1 MTIDAGLSSCDNV
14 TTTSSAP
21 PSIQKSLPVSSHH
34 LREVVEEEEDE
45 EDDEDTSISVANL
58 SAQASQL
65 GGEIPVSM
73 VNTSLTQSPD
83 FSALMASAKS
93 GLLQVRDKH
102 TEGEREIQVFFDAY
116 CRYPLTSSHCCSN
129 TVI

>member
-102 TEGEREIQVFFDAY
+102 RGRERDSSIFDAY
-116 CRYPLTSSHCCSN
+116 GRYPLTSSHCCSN